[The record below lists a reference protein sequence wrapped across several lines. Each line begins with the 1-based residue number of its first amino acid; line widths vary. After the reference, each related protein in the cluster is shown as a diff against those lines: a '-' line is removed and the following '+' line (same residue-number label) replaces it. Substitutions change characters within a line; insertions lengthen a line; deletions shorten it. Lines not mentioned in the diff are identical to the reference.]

1 MAQIVGEVRRV
12 WDAVCEEGRWEYRYM
27 FGELGGE
34 ICKTLGVEV
43 KREVCEV

>member
-1 MAQIVGEVRRV
+1 MLYVKR
-12 WDAVCEEGRWEYRYM
+12 EGGSIDTCLVSWVE
-27 FGELGGE
+27 E